1 MGERRVKREEGGEAN
16 LGAENSRAVERFDNG
31 SGGRWRHWRGC
42 DSCSGRDSPQIQ
54 GASPFTDFSQDTLNE
69 HFSLFRDP
77 TIATG
82 EQTKVEI

>member
-1 MGERRVKREEGGEAN
+1 MGEGRVKREEGGEAN

-69 HFSLFRDP
+69 HFDSSETTQLRL
-77 TIATG
+77 G
-82 EQTKVEI
+82 ERTKVEI